1 MTTMRTTTAFLTRR
15 EAFATLTA
23 GTLATRAILRADTS
37 FRFGALDHLAIAV
50 DDTEKSV
57 HFYTRVF
64 GNTVLKE
71 KTNARHYVKLG
82 PNYVAMAPPGRG
94 EASQAINHFCPGIVN
109 FIVNFDLAATK
120 RALDQMG
127 LQYRE
132 ATGVGVFVPDPDGT
146 LVQLWAENSWSHL
159 DQTAAPAPIPSQ
171 GEPLLRPTGIDH
183 ILINV
188 SNVEKSTAFYE
199 KILGPVINP
208 ASRPRRTW
216 FSGGGGNRVGLA
228 LVESGQKPG
237 IDHYCLTAPFD
248 RASLAKAVEAAGA
261 KIIQG
266 DVPAGI
272 DFLDVNGIH
281 VQIIPPA
288 RA

>member
-1 MTTMRTTTAFLTRR
+1 MRTSALLTRR
-15 EAFATLTA
+15 EILATITA
-23 GTLATRAILRADTS
+23 GTLATRTALSADAP
-37 FRFGALDHLAIAV
+37 FRFSALDHLAIAV

-57 HFYTRVF
+57 QFYTRVF

-71 KTNARHYVKLG
+71 KTNPRHYVKLG
-82 PNYVAMAPPGRG
+82 PNYVAMAPAGQGQP
-94 EASQAINHFCPGIVN
+94 SQVINHFCPG
-109 FIVNFDLAATK
+109 IVNFDLAATK

-127 LQYRE
+127 IQYRE
-132 ATGVGVFVPDPDGT
+132 ASGVGLFVPDPDGT
-146 LVQLWAENSWSHL
+146 LVQLWSENSWSHL
-159 DQTAAPAPIPSQ
+159 GETAAPAAIPSQ
-171 GEPLLRPTGIDH
+171 GEPLLRPAGIDH
-183 ILINV
+183 ILVNV
-188 SNVEKSTAFYE
+188 SNLEKSTAFYE

-208 ASRPRRTW
+208 ASRPLRTW

-228 LVESGQKPG
+228 LISSGQKPG

-248 RASLAKAVEAAGA
+248 RASVAKGVEAAGA

-266 DVPAGI
+266 DVAAGV

-281 VQIIPPA
+281 IQIIPPA

>member
-1 MTTMRTTTAFLTRR
+1 MRTNALLTRR
-15 EAFATLTA
+15 EAFATFSAAAIATSTA
-23 GTLATRAILRADTS
+23 FAADAP
-37 FRFGALDHLAIAV
+37 FRFGNLDHLALAV
-50 DDTEKSV
+50 EDTGKSV
-57 HFYTRVF
+57 DFYTRLF

-71 KTNARHYVKLG
+71 KTNPRHYVKLG
-82 PNYVAMAPPGRG
+82 ANYIAMAPPGRG
-94 EASQAINHFCPGIVN
+94 EASEVINHFCPG
-109 FIVNFDLAATK
+109 IVNFDLAATK

-127 LQYRE
+127 IRYRE
-132 ATGVGVFVPDPDGT
+132 TAGVGLFVPDPDGT
-146 LVQLWAENSWSHL
+146 LVQLWTENSWNRVGE
-159 DQTAAPAPIPSQ
+159 TAVPVTIPAR
-171 GEPLLRPTGIDH
+171 GEPPLRPTGIDH

-188 SNVEKSTAFYE
+188 SNLEKGTAFYE
-199 KILGPVINP
+199 QILGPVINP

-228 LVESGQKPG
+228 LIGPGQKPG

-248 RASLAKAVEAAGA
+248 RASLTKTVEAIGA

-272 DFLDVNGIH
+272 DFLDVDGIH

-288 RA
+288 RV

>member
-1 MTTMRTTTAFLTRR
+1 MRTTALLTRR
-15 EAFATLTA
+15 EALATLAA
-23 GTLATRAILRADTS
+23 GALATRAALSADAP
-37 FRFGALDHLAIAV
+37 FRFGALDHLALAV

-71 KTNARHYVKLG
+71 KTNPRHYVKLG
-82 PNYVAMAPPGRG
+82 PNYVAMAPPGQG
-94 EASQAINHFCPGIVN
+94 QASQVINHFCPGIL
-109 FIVNFDLAATK
+109 NFDRAATQH
-120 RALDQMG
+120 ALDQMG
-127 LQYRE
+127 IQYRE
-132 ATGVGVFVPDPDGT
+132 ATGVGLFVPDPDGT
-146 LVQLWAENSWSHL
+146 LVQLWTENSWNRL
-159 DQTAAPAPIPSQ
+159 GETAAPAAIPSQ

-183 ILINV
+183 ILVNV
-188 SNVEKSTAFYE
+188 SNLEKSTAFYE
-199 KILGPVINP
+199 KILGPFINP

-216 FSGGGGNRVGLA
+216 FSGGGNNRVGLA
-228 LVESGQKPG
+228 LVSSGQKPG
-237 IDHYCLTAPFD
+237 IDHYCLTAQFD

-266 DVPAGI
+266 DVAAGI

>member
-1 MTTMRTTTAFLTRR
+1 MRNPSPLTRR
-15 EAFATLTA
+15 DALRALAA
-23 GTLATRAILRADTS
+23 GTLAARSALCASTP
-37 FRFGALDHLAIAV
+37 FRYSSLDHLAIAV
-50 DDTEKSV
+50 DDTENSV

-64 GNTVLKE
+64 GSTVLKA
-71 KTNARHYVKLG
+71 KDNPRHYVKLG
-82 PNYVAMAPPGRG
+82 PNYVAMAPPGKG
-94 EASQAINHFCPGIVN
+94 QASQVIDHFCPGV
-109 FIVNFDLAATK
+109 VNFDLDATK
-120 RALDQMG
+120 RTLNQMG
-127 LQYRE
+127 IQYRE
-132 ATGVGVFVPDPDGT
+132 TNGVGLFVPDPDGT
-146 LVQLWAENSWSHL
+146 LVQLWAENSWNL
-159 DQTAAPAPIPSQ
+159 VEGTAMPAAIASQ
-171 GEPLLRPTGIDH
+171 GEPLIRPTGIDH

-188 SNVEKSTAFYE
+188 SNMGKSTAFYE

-228 LVESGQKPG
+228 LAGPGEKPG

-248 RASLAKAVEAAGA
+248 RASLAKAVEGAGA

-281 VQIIPPA
+281 VQILPPV

>member
-1 MTTMRTTTAFLTRR
+1 MRTTALLTRR
-15 EAFATLTA
+15 GAIATLAA
-23 GTLATRAILRADTS
+23 GALASRSALFADAP
-37 FRFGALDHLAIAV
+37 FRFGALDHLALAV
-50 DDTEKSV
+50 DDTERSV
-57 HFYTRVF
+57 RFYTRVF

-71 KTNARHYVKLG
+71 KANPRHYVKLG
-82 PNYVAMAPPGRG
+82 PNYVAMAPPGQG
-94 EASQAINHFCPGIVN
+94 QASQMINHFCPG
-109 FIVNFDLAATK
+109 IVNFDLAATK

-127 LQYRE
+127 VQYRE
-132 ATGVGVFVPDPDGT
+132 ATGVGLFVPDPDGT
-146 LVQLWAENSWSHL
+146 LVQLWSENSWSHL
-159 DQTAAPAPIPSQ
+159 DETAAPATIPSQ

-183 ILINV
+183 ILVNV
-188 SNVEKSTAFYE
+188 SNVEKSAAFYE

-228 LVESGQKPG
+228 LVGPGQKPG

-281 VQIIPPA
+281 VQTIPPV

>member
-1 MTTMRTTTAFLTRR
+1 MRTNVLTRR
-15 EAFATLTA
+15 EALATLTA
-23 GTLATRAILRADTS
+23 GTLATRAALSAEAP
-37 FRFGALDHLAIAV
+37 FRFAALDHLALAV
-50 DDTEKSV
+50 HDTGESV

-71 KTNARHYVKLG
+71 KTNPRHYVKLG
-82 PNYVAMAPPGRG
+82 PNYVAMAPAGQG
-94 EASQAINHFCPGIVN
+94 QKSQVIDHFCPGIVN
-109 FIVNFDLAATK
+109 FDLATAK

-127 LQYRE
+127 IQYRE
-132 ATGVGVFVPDPDGT
+132 TTGVGLFVPDPDGT
-146 LVQLWAENSWSHL
+146 LVQLWTENSWSRL
-159 DQTAAPAPIPSQ
+159 GETAAPVAIPSQ
-171 GEPLLRPTGIDH
+171 GEPLLHPTGIDH
-183 ILINV
+183 ILVNV
-188 SNVEKSTAFYE
+188 SNVERSAAFYE
-199 KILGPVINP
+199 KILGPIINP

-216 FSGGGGNRVGLA
+216 FNGGGGNRVGLA
-228 LVESGQKPG
+228 LAGPGQTLG

-272 DFLDVNGIH
+272 DFLDINGIH
-281 VQIIPPA
+281 VQVIPPA

>member
-1 MTTMRTTTAFLTRR
+1 MRTTALPTRR
-15 EAFATLTA
+15 EALATLIGGAVITRTA
-23 GTLATRAILRADTS
+23 RSAEAP
-37 FRFGALDHLAIAV
+37 FHFGALDHLAIAV

-71 KTNARHYVKLG
+71 KTNPRHYVRLG
-82 PNYVAMAPPGRG
+82 PNYVAMAPPGQG
-94 EASQAINHFCPGIVN
+94 QASQAINHFCPGIVN
-109 FIVNFDLAATK
+109 FDLASTK

-127 LQYRE
+127 IQYRE
-132 ATGVGVFVPDPDGT
+132 ATGVGLFVPDPDGT
-146 LVQLWAENSWSHL
+146 LVQLWTEDSWSHL
-159 DQTAAPAPIPSQ
+159 GETTAPASIPSQ

-183 ILINV
+183 ILVNV
-188 SNVEKSTAFYE
+188 SNVEKSSAFYE

-228 LVESGQKPG
+228 LAGPGQKTG

-248 RASLAKAVEAAGA
+248 RASLSKAVEAAGA

-266 DVPAGI
+266 DVAAGI
-272 DFLDVNGIH
+272 DFLDVSGIH
-281 VQIIPPA
+281 VQILPPA